1 MKKRL
6 IAIALTAFGAV
17 FGLAGCATPTPTTA
31 TQTKTVKTLQ
41 TTANPDLASTSMCDY
56 KASSVA
62 AQAKSIAGAIP
73 LTAPNR
79 NLKITNATRGWVV
92 SHVKF
97 QDQTQPTPADI
108 TLKNRTGN
116 DASMSALISAM
127 LRSDGITAEV
137 RLVPLSN
144 DGFYGNSASMVYTV
158 IAWPEPNH
166 PVSLDTPHQH
176 RKPQPLTDMR
186 TLPW

>member
-1 MKKRL
+1 MNKRL
-6 IAIALTAFGAV
+6 IAVCVIAVGAFFALT
-17 FGLAGCATPTPTTA
+17 GCATPTPTTV

-41 TTANPDLASTSMCDY
+41 TAANPDLASTSMCDY

-62 AQAKSIAGAIP
+62 AQAKSIAEAIP
-73 LTAPNR
+73 LSAPNR

-116 DASMSALISAM
+116 DASMSVLIAAM
-127 LRSDGITAEV
+127 LRSDAISAEV
-137 RLVPLSN
+137 QLVPLSN

-166 PVSLDTPHQH
+166 PVSLDTPHQR